1 MPRRTATP
9 EGVRRLTAA
18 ALHELLESGERPLLV
33 DVREDAE
40 FAAGHLEGALH
51 IPLGQLPQRL
61 AEIGPQPSPVF
72 ICRSGGRS
80 MVACQIALRANIRSP
95 ANLEGGMLAW
105 AAGIDPSIR
114 VL

>member
-1 MPRRTATP
+1 MPGNAATP
-9 EGVRRLTAA
+9 EGLRRLTAA
-18 ALHELLESGERPLLV
+18 GLHELLQRGERPLLV

-61 AEIGPQPSPVF
+61 AEIDPQADPVF

-80 MVACQIALRANIRSP
+80 MAACQMALRANIRSP

-105 AAGIDPSIR
+105 AASIDPSVR
-114 VL
+114 VV